1 MGTAVD
7 IPSNDTREKF
17 RTKLRAGDFEDKK
30 VEILASSRS
39 GPQIEIFSGSNFEEM
54 DMNLGGALGGMLG
67 GNKKKKRSVKIRQ
80 AREILLA
87 EEMEKL
93 VDQDQVLETAKDRV
107 ENMGIIFIDE
117 IDKIASR
124 QSTGTSGDVSR
135 EGVQRDIL
143 PIVEGSKVN
152 TKQGIVDT
160 SHILFI
166 AAGAFHMSKPS
177 DLIPELQGRFPI
189 RVELEDLTVDDFE
202 RILTQPKNSLVLQ
215 YVELMKTEGV
225 TLDFTP
231 EGIRRLSEI
240 AAEANKLTQN
250 IGARRLHT
258 VMELLLEEVSFSA
271 PEISGQTIT
280 ITAEYVDQRLG
291 DIIKDQDLSRYIL

>member
-1 MGTAVD
+1 VKTEMQEKVKDDAAQRVEELLLDLLLPGTKPKSPGPVGMGTAVD

-135 EGVQRDIL
+135 GRGAEGYPAHRR
-143 PIVEGSKVN
+143 GF
-152 TKQGIVDT
+152 QG
-160 SHILFI
+160 
-166 AAGAFHMSKPS
+166 
-177 DLIPELQGRFPI
+177 
-189 RVELEDLTVDDFE
+189 
-202 RILTQPKNSLVLQ
+202 
-215 YVELMKTEGV
+215 
-225 TLDFTP
+225 
-231 EGIRRLSEI
+231 
-240 AAEANKLTQN
+240 
-250 IGARRLHT
+250 
-258 VMELLLEEVSFSA
+258 
-271 PEISGQTIT
+271 
-280 ITAEYVDQRLG
+280 
-291 DIIKDQDLSRYIL
+291 